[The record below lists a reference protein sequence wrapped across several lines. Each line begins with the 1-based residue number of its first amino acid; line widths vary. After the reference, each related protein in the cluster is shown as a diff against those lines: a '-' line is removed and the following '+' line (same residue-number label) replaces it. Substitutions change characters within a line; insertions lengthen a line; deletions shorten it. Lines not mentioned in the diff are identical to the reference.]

1 MKEKFLNNSVSFITK
16 YNNTYS
22 RDDIDKIKYGLEGLY
37 LTVTKLIIII
47 LISIILGIFKELL
60 LVLIF
65 FNIIRYPAFG
75 VHADKSITCLITS
88 TTIIIGL
95 TFLIIN
101 IPIPIINKIII
112 SILSFIDYL
121 LFAPADTI
129 KRPLTN
135 KRKRKYRKIASCVV
149 SLIYIIIIF
158 TIKNNLIS
166 NTILTALIIEAL
178 LINPCI
184 YKLLGMPYNNYKKSA

>member
-101 IPIPIINKIII
+101 TPIPIINKIII

-158 TIKNNLIS
+158 TIKNDLIS